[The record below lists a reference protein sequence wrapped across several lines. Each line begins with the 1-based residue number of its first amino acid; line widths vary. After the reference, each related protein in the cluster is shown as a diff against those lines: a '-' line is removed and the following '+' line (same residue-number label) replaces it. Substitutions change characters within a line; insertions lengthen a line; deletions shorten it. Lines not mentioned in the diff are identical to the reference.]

1 MENLFYK
8 MGRKVGSS
16 IKKGKW
22 YYKSAFGSEEEAI
35 KAEMA
40 VGKELALN
48 MIKDTKVINNQD
60 FQNVIDEIGIKL
72 YEKVVNK
79 KRKFKFYIIAG
90 SDINAFALPGGLI
103 FITDK
108 LFRQINQNK
117 HELAFVLAH
126 EMMHVVF
133 KHPMNKILADYS
145 TRIVSNIL
153 IKGGTL
159 GALAKQMLS
168 NLLKSSYS
176 QDKEFEADEYAVR
189 LMYSTGF
196 NPNDAKNIL
205 NKLKR
210 DSEEN
215 MPGYNYFTSH
225 PPIDERICR
234 INKIIK
240 DRKMK
245 TMLS

>member
-1 MENLFYK
+1 MEKFFYK
-8 MGRKVGSS
+8 MGKKVGSS
-16 IKKGKW
+16 IKKSKW
-22 YYKSAFGSEEEAI
+22 YYKSAFGSEDEAI

-40 VGKELALN
+40 VGRELALS
-48 MIKDTKVINNQD
+48 MKKEMKVVNNQD
-60 FQNVIDEIGIKL
+60 FQNIIDEIGAQL
-72 YEKVVNK
+72 YQRVVNK
-79 KRKFKFYIIAG
+79 KRRFKFYIIAS

-108 LFRQINQNK
+108 LFKQIYQSK
-117 HELAFVLAH
+117 PELAFVLAH

-145 TRIVSNIL
+145 TQIVSNIL

-159 GALAKQMLS
+159 GALAKQMLT

-196 NPNDAKNIL
+196 NPDEAKNL
-205 NKLKR
+205 LKKLKR
-210 DSEEN
+210 NSIEKSSIF
-215 MPGYNYFTSH
+215 NYFISH
-225 PPIDERICR
+225 PPIDERIER
-234 INKIIK
+234 INTIIK
-240 DRKMK
+240 ERKMRI
-245 TMLS
+245 

>member
-1 MENLFYK
+1 

-16 IKKGKW
+16 IKKSKW
-22 YYKSAFGSEEEAI
+22 YYKSAFGSEDEAI

-40 VGKELALN
+40 VGRELALS
-48 MIKDTKVINNQD
+48 MKKEMKVVNNQD
-60 FQNVIDEIGIKL
+60 LQNIIDEIGAKL
-72 YEKVVNK
+72 YQRVVNK
-79 KRKFKFYIIAG
+79 KRKFKFYIIVD

-108 LFRQINQNK
+108 LFEQIYQSK
-117 HELAFVLAH
+117 SELAFVLAH
-126 EMMHVVF
+126 EMMHVLF

-145 TRIVSNIL
+145 TQIVSNIL

-159 GALAKQMLS
+159 GALAKQMLN

-196 NPNDAKNIL
+196 NPNEAKKL
-205 NKLKR
+205 LKKLKR
-210 DSEEN
+210 NSIEKTSVF
-215 MPGYNYFTSH
+215 NYFISH
-225 PPIDERICR
+225 PQIDERIER
-234 INKIIK
+234 INRIIK
-240 DRKMK
+240 ERKMIV
-245 TMLS
+245 